1 MELWWILGLIMLRM
15 ILWEYRR
22 FFGGSFMTCI
32 VTLTCKIF
40 CRLVSCIYVEIVFVR
55 KYLISN
61 FWTFEMAV
69 RIVDPF

>member
-1 MELWWILGLIMLRM
+1 
-15 ILWEYRR
+15 
-22 FFGGSFMTCI
+22 MTCI